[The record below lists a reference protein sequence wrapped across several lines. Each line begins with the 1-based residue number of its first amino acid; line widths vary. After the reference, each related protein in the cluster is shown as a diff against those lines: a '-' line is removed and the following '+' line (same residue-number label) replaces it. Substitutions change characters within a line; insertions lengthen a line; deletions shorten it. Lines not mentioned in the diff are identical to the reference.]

1 MALENRARGR
11 FTLSTVCL
19 VPVAA
24 ALSAIGAGPLLAQSA
39 VRSGSGEGAV
49 TFARDVAPILYENCV
64 NCHKPGGVA
73 PMSLMTYQDARR
85 YAPRIRHRTGLYPNA
100 GTMPPYYIE
109 RDVGI
114 QEYRDDERLSEEELA
129 TIVAWLDSGA
139 PEGDPE
145 DLPPLPDLTEDEDWT
160 VQPDV
165 VVRSSEIF
173 MEAGAPEWWG
183 EIQPILIPLEE
194 DRYVRAV
201 EIREVNDV
209 PSEGTGRATVGGRF
223 IVHHLTWRT
232 EALNEQGEVVR
243 TGWPIHELGRNP
255 DLFDPAAGA
264 LLRAGSKIVSESMH
278 LHSNGKNT
286 RAQLEIAFDLHPP
299 DYEPEYEQT
308 FISLGDGQNIDVE
321 GLRAGRE
328 LHAYAILEDHTK
340 IQTFEP
346 HLHAAG
352 ARMCLEYIWG
362 THRETLSCSGYD
374 HNWVKQ
380 YTFAS
385 GYEPLLPKGAILHLT
400 AWLNTTEG
408 NRNVTDPRN
417 WQGSGNASIT
427 NMFIDLGRRLR
438 LTDEQF
444 RGEMAR
450 RVRERKLTKNDHVIG
465 CPLCLA
471 LVPTTVADGVATAAG
486 GGPR

>member
-1 MALENRARGR
+1 MAPDNRADGR
-11 FTLSTVCL
+11 FTLVAFCL
-19 VPVAA
+19 IPLAASLVALRTSP
-24 ALSAIGAGPLLAQSA
+24 LSAQ
-39 VRSGSGEGAV
+39 EGAV
-49 TFARDVAPILYENCV
+49 TFTRDVAAILYENCV

-73 PMSLMTYQDARR
+73 PMSLMTYEEARP
-85 YAPRIRHRTGLYPNA
+85 YAPLISYRTGLYPNA

-114 QEYRDDERLSEEELA
+114 QEYRDDERLTEEELA
-129 TIVAWLDSGA
+129 TIVAWVDSGA

-145 DLPPLPDLTEDEDWT
+145 DLPPLPDLTENEGWT
-160 VQPDV
+160 VEPDI
-165 VVRSSEIF
+165 VVRSTEIF
-173 MEAGAPEWWG
+173 MEAGAPDWWG
-183 EIQPILIPLEE
+183 EIQPIPIPLEE

-209 PSEGTGRATVGGRF
+209 PSGGTGRATVGGRF
-223 IVHHLTWRT
+223 IVHHLTWGA
-232 EALNEQGEVVR
+232 EALDEEGEVVR
-243 TGWPIHELGRNP
+243 TSWPIHELGRNP
-255 DLFDPAAGA
+255 DVFDPAAGL

-278 LHSNGKNT
+278 LHSNGRDT
-286 RAQLEIAFDLHPP
+286 RAHLEIAFDLHPP

-308 FISLGDGQNIDVE
+308 FVSLGDGQNIDVD
-321 GLRAGRE
+321 GLEAGRE
-328 LHAYAILEDHTK
+328 LHAYAILQDHTK
-340 IQTFEP
+340 IQTYEP

-352 ARMCLEYIWG
+352 VRMCLEYIWG

-400 AWLNTTEG
+400 AWMDTTEES
-408 NRNVTDPRN
+408 RNVTEPRN
-417 WQGSGNASIT
+417 WQGSGNASVN

-444 RGEMAR
+444 RDEMAQ
-450 RVRERKLTKNDHVIG
+450 RVEERNLTRNDQVIG

-471 LVPTTVADGVATAAG
+471 FVSTPAASEVATEAG